1 MCVTMNYDKIDNY
14 VNYSCYQELSYNYN
28 QFTICYFELLLL
40 LLVFLFFLILFF
52 IQIIFFGL
60 QKLKKILNTFK

>member
-1 MCVTMNYDKIDNY
+1 MCVTMNYDRIDNY

-40 LLVFLFFLILFF
+40 LLVFLFFLFLFF
-52 IQIIFFGL
+52 IQIILFWFTEIE
-60 QKLKKILNTFK
+60 KNIKYI